1 MDAST
6 LRVRLTPRAARNQI
20 DGWDGDLLRVRV
32 TAPPVEGKANHAL
45 IRLLADALDISP
57 SRLRLIKG
65 QTSREKVIAVD
76 GLSGDEVRARLNV
89 GGPEKAGRQGP
100 LFS

>member
-1 MDAST
+1 VDAST

-20 DGWDGDLLRVRV
+20 DGWDGDLLRLRV

-45 IRLLADALDISP
+45 IRLLADALDVSP

-65 QTSREKVIAVD
+65 QTSRQKVIAVD
-76 GLSGDEVRARLNV
+76 GLSGDEIRARLDV
-89 GGPEKAGRQGP
+89 GGAEKAGRQGP

>member
-1 MDAST
+1 VDTST

-32 TAPPVEGKANHAL
+32 TAPPVEGKANRAL

-57 SRLRLIKG
+57 SRLRLVQG

-76 GLSGDEVRARLNV
+76 GLSGYEVRARLDV
-89 GGPEKAGRQGP
+89 DKTEETGRQGP